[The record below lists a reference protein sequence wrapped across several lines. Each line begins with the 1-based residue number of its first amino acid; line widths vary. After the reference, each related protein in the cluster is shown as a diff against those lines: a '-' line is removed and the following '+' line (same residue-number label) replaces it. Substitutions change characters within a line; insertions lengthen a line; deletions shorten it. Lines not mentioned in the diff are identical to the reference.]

1 MNGWFLGTVIALM
14 AVAIAPGV
22 IASVSRWHREREL
35 PALLDDALHLMRS
48 FIRPQSAEAR
58 IWRLSAILHGLLGLW
73 FAVRISANWEGPQLG
88 AVTMFLFIP
97 LFFAGAVGTMVWF
110 ISTAFWNVIEKRA
123 GLRDDFS
130 ETSDFAFVPR
140 LIYLVPGLIV
150 VWGIF
155 GLNRLLG
162 GD

>member
-1 MNGWFLGTVIALM
+1 MIVL
-14 AVAIAPGV
+14 AVAIATGV
-22 IASVSRWHREREL
+22 IASVSIWHRGREL
-35 PALLDDALHLMRS
+35 PGLLDDALQLMRS
-48 FIRPQSAEAR
+48 LIRPKSAEGR

-73 FAVRISANWEGPQLG
+73 VAVDVSVKGEGAQL
-88 AVTMFLFIP
+88 AAAMMFLFIP
-97 LFFAGAVGTMVWF
+97 LFYAGAVGTMVWF

-150 VWGIF
+150 VWGVF